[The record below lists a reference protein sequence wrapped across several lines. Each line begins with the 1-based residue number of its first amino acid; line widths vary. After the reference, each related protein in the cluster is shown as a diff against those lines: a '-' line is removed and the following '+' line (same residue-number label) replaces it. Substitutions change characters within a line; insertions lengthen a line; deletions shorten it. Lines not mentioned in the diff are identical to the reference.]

1 MWVIYSK
8 KVIQLMIHVN
18 ACTFECLQTI
28 EQGLAS
34 RLIYNVLFC
43 TWVFG
48 SSAVIDVDIWIH
60 NYQTAISS
68 IYCPFAMWTWVIQ
81 FALSFSSACY
91 KLWAHGLLQTSCPS
105 WMTPFFLY
113 PLSMMNFYLQVF
125 SKNVWQGG
133 EKRGYSPVWVIITH
147 IWVFFLQTKYLLF
160 CSS

>member
-34 RLIYNVLFC
+34 RLIHNGLFC

-91 KLWAHGLLQTSCPS
+91 KLWAHGLLQTSCPPGWPRS
-105 WMTPFFLY
+105 FFIHCLWWIF
-113 PLSMMNFYLQVF
+113 NFKYLVKMCGRVV
-125 SKNVWQGG
+125 KNEAIRQCESLLLTFG
-133 EKRGYSPVWVIITH
+133 SC
-147 IWVFFLQTKYLLF
+147 FLQTKYLLF